1 MQSAMALV
9 YGKVLYTE
17 RREKAG
23 KDTVADM

>member
-1 MQSAMALV
+1 MQSAVALV
-9 YGKVLYTE
+9 YGKVLHTE